1 MMMGGSE
8 EMMMSFIKTI
18 TQAEWERICDQVS
31 VITEKINDGTLDLAR
46 GEDGKAITKLEEAV
60 GELIGLLNRVIG
72 EDWYTLRYS

>member
-1 MMMGGSE
+1 MP
-8 EMMMSFIKTI
+8 FIKTI
-18 TQAEWERICDQVS
+18 TQAEWEKICDQVS
-31 VITEKINDGTLDLAR
+31 VITEKINDGTLDLAH